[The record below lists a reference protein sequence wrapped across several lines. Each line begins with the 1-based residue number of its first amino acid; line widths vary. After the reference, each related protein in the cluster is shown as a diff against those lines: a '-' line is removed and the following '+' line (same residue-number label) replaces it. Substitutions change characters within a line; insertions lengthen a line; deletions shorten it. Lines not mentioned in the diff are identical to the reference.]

1 MKFLRKWGALMV
13 VLGVLAVG
21 LGTLVWYTSRPVVL
35 DPAKL
40 TPAETVESYPKCALS
55 LELAG
60 RSIPEATFCNGAL
73 INLTFSNHSDA
84 QLESG
89 ASVDGD
95 RNLFFTGGLQ
105 VLLEGQWYEVPSEE
119 YATAGVGL
127 ELEPGDSISGQY
139 SLSPYGTLADGQY
152 RIAFGYW
159 QGSPSEDDPLLR
171 QPRHCSYA
179 EFSVEDERYVTSE
192 G

>member
-1 MKFLRKWGALMV
+1 MKFLKKWGALMV

-40 TPAETVESYPKCALS
+40 TPAETGETFPGAELS
-55 LELAG
+55 LKL
-60 RSIPEATFCNGAL
+60 NGAL

-84 QLESG
+84 RLESG

-105 VLLEGQWYEVPSEE
+105 VLLEGQWYKVPSEE

-127 ELEPGDSISGQY
+127 ELEPGDSVSGQY
-139 SLSPYGTLADGQY
+139 SLSPYGTLSDGQY

-159 QGSPSEDDPLLR
+159 KRSPGEEDPLLR
-171 QPRHCSYA
+171 QPYHCSYA
-179 EFSVEDERYVTSE
+179 EFSVKDGRYVTPE